1 FGLQAID
8 TLVTDFNDEAR
19 LLEDCQL
26 GVQFGFVGKLAIH
39 PNQVKVIQAAFTPS
53 DDEINRAQKLI
64 EAHTQHQTNGSGAF
78 ALDGKMIDM
87 PIVRAA
93 EQVLAKARAAGKI

>member
-1 FGLQAID
+1 M
-8 TLVTDFNDEAR
+8 
-19 LLEDCQL
+19 
-26 GVQFGFVGKLAIH
+26 
-39 PNQVKVIQAAFTPS
+39 KVIQAAFTPS
-53 DDEINRAQKLI
+53 DDEIDRAQKLI
-64 EAHTQHQTNGSGAF
+64 EAHNQHQVNGSGTF